1 MPLVKLDKNYQAE
14 LLDREVRKRKAEFR
28 ITNKDMAGWLGVS
41 ERGLVYKRKYGTYS
55 LEDLSIIFDRFVFS
69 IDTIAK
75 VFRRGAK
82 K

>member
-1 MPLVKLDKNYQAE
+1 MPLVKLDKHYQAE

-28 ITNKDMAGWLGVS
+28 ITNKTM
-41 ERGLVYKRKYGTYS
+41 
-55 LEDLSIIFDRFVFS
+55 EDLSIIFDRFGFS

>member
-1 MPLVKLDKNYQAE
+1 MPLVKLDKHYQAE

-28 ITNKDMAGWLGVS
+28 ITNRDMAGWLGVS

-55 LEDLSIIFDRFVFS
+55 LEDLSIIFDRFQFP
-69 IDTIAK
+69 IETIGK